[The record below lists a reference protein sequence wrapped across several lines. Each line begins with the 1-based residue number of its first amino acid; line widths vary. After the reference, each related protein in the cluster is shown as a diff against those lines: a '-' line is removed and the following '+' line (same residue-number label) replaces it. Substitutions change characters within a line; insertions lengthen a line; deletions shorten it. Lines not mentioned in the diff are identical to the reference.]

1 MKKAYDY
8 FCEFVR
14 DNERYPTLEEWYQLG
29 YKRASYYQ
37 CKKDYKPTEPEEAG
51 YAVRTKVEQYE
62 NGVSVID
69 LKF

>member
-29 YKRASYYQ
+29 YKRASYYR
-37 CKKDYKPTEPEEAG
+37 CKKDYQPTEPEEAG
-51 YAVRTKVEQYE
+51 YAIRTKVEQFE
-62 NGVSVID
+62 NGVSFID